1 MKTVKRAVFMMFVLS
16 LALLTACGGK
26 QETSPSG
33 GGSTTTPKTKSDA
46 QNGSAAQVKIE
57 YFQMKNEVVDVVN
70 RLIEKFESEHPGID
84 VEQNNVP
91 NPENVWS
98 IRLSTND
105 APDVFTHYP
114 HNAVFRELVREG
126 RVVDLTQ
133 DPLLANINPA
143 IVDLSQIDGKN
154 YLVPIALAT
163 MGVYYNVDL
172 FHELHLDIPQTYDE
186 LIQTAEK
193 LKAAGYTPFYF
204 HDKDWNGIR
213 QEVVFKMGMELD
225 NISEFLDDVMNG
237 NKHITEHPQIR
248 ALAERIL
255 QLREYGQQ
263 DSLGTGYEDAL
274 RGFANGKGAMWF
286 TGIWAIP
293 SIQDANPNLNFSMFP
308 FPALNAEDTKLQ
320 VTVDTAIGLPAGGK
334 NEEAAR
340 TFVEFMA
347 APENVQVY
355 VDAGKYPAAVQGVQN
370 NVPEMAKLSELIDAG
385 KVYPTIM
392 SVWPPGVAEE
402 VGKATQ
408 EMFAAGDIDSYLQN
422 LDTIF
427 YNRYNQ

>member
-1 MKTVKRAVFMMFVLS
+1 MMFVLS

-33 GGSTTTPKTKSDA
+33 GGSNAAPNTKSDA
-46 QNGSAAQVKIE
+46 QNSGAAQVKIE

-114 HNAVFRELVREG
+114 HNAVFRELVKEG

-133 DPLLANINPA
+133 DPLLADINPA
-143 IVDLSQIDGKN
+143 IVDLSKIDGNN

-193 LKAAGYTPFYF
+193 LKAAGF
-204 HDKDWNGIR
+204 GSGR
-213 QEVVFKMGMELD
+213 GLRSKMGDEDRMVIGK
-225 NISEFLDDVMNG
+225 ISEIRWGAIVKGLKTGLRSDESGNG
-237 NKHITEHPQIR
+237 
-248 ALAERIL
+248 
-255 QLREYGQQ
+255 
-263 DSLGTGYEDAL
+263 
-274 RGFANGKGAMWF
+274 
-286 TGIWAIP
+286 GIHRIP
-293 SIQDANPNLNFSMFP
+293 SQNGSNRSDVGLHQKRGSEISPNTCPNR
-308 FPALNAEDTKLQ
+308 
-320 VTVDTAIGLPAGGK
+320 GGMIC
-334 NEEAAR
+334 
-340 TFVEFMA
+340 FM
-347 APENVQVY
+347 
-355 VDAGKYPAAVQGVQN
+355 
-370 NVPEMAKLSELIDAG
+370 
-385 KVYPTIM
+385 
-392 SVWPPGVAEE
+392 
-402 VGKATQ
+402 
-408 EMFAAGDIDSYLQN
+408 
-422 LDTIF
+422 
-427 YNRYNQ
+427 